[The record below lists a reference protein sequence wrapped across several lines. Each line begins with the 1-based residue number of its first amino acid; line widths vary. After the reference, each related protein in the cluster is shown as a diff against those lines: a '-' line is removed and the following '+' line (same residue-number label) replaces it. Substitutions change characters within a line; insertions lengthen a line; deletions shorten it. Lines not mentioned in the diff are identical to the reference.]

1 MQKPQNSVQE
11 DRPQRSLIIGL
22 GGTGAET
29 LAFNKRRVIE
39 KYDTMENVPMVRYQY
54 IDTDIS
60 WWQEQRSRVEKK
72 VGLSEQEVIDIQIQ
86 GVDELYQGIRQGGYP
101 HYAWFDLQKQQSIK
115 SVGPGAGTMRQMAR
129 LAFWCN
135 YSRIREKIEKQLRA
149 LSIDSVATY
158 MRVNHNLQLKDGV
171 SVYIVAGLAGGTGS
185 GVWMDT
191 AYLVRKILKDMGI
204 AGENQIVGF
213 GVLPQAFRHL
223 EGTNAMANGYAV
235 LKELNYY
242 SYNYA
247 PHNQLAQ
254 VFGEPLWDADYLGDE
269 VNRVTFRGQQPFEF
283 CYLVDSRNA
292 YVDVDRKDV
301 HRMIDNSIF
310 HEFAGSFAAFK
321 RGRRINVRNRLNQN
335 DRTDY
340 PICFMSIGQAAA
352 LAPMGPVKQ
361 ILAHQLA
368 LQAVQQWIDQKAEP
382 VRLLAADRGVADQS
396 MADSIIGSIRRKA
409 EDKALCSQVFKWLVG
424 NYMPSNGLNQAGV
437 LQAITQEQKE
447 RLTDLPYAL
456 LEAVKQEWITEE
468 WSFDAFTS
476 RVTNAWEQWRTDF
489 DDESADRMRWGER
502 IRKLEVNRQAA
513 LKTYTHRLREELY
526 RKFEDSEHF
535 GPAWAV
541 SSIQL
546 LKSGLVQL
554 NHVFVREANSPD
566 AIANVLGDTYLINS
580 IAKERGPSLSAHIEA
595 EMSKDLQHLKEV
607 LKSLTWNKR
616 KAVSDAAYRYLKRG
630 AMWCRARI
638 EQRARR
644 EAGEL
649 MEEMIR
655 YLNGLEAELI
665 GHATLLAELEDTLVK
680 DTLAWNQKAT
690 QDGNVGTWLYD
701 AAMLERLD
709 AKLQELRGDQYSGG
723 AVARKALDAIGGSL
737 RGLKKEDLEKVL
749 KSLLHAGQE
758 AIGDLDERGLED
770 TQFAAHDL
778 LSAAYRSDDALDA
791 VLREVIRKSK
801 PYVRLLPAV
810 ADGGWTEGSFLKE
823 VTAAGLRGGGIKEN
837 DPDPDHARVIE
848 SLARNEWN
856 VQDAMRPVED
866 STQLLMF
873 QECGGFPLR
882 AILGVSEMKA
892 AYDQHRGQLNT
903 PPLHISKDAIAECY
917 PDLFPPRPELLDRA
931 RIVQT
936 VAIPLGFVSKRDFP
950 SLNGNG
956 KPNRQY
962 AFLRLIAE
970 LGEVQPIP
978 VGRTVESVG
987 LKLAGNL
994 DLLAEIERAIGAA
1007 LDTATGADKAK
1018 YASQLRQ
1025 HLAQKKEA
1033 IKDSVVGIDAESA
1046 PAYQAE
1052 RDRVV
1057 AFMRKYG
1064 LTNGGAAGA
1073 QGELQPTSA
1082 ATVALSN

>member
-1 MQKPQNSVQE
+1 
-11 DRPQRSLIIGL
+11 
-22 GGTGAET
+22 
-29 LAFNKRRVIE
+29 
-39 KYDTMENVPMVRYQY
+39 
-54 IDTDIS
+54 
-60 WWQEQRSRVEKK
+60 
-72 VGLSEQEVIDIQIQ
+72 
-86 GVDELYQGIRQGGYP
+86 
-101 HYAWFDLQKQQSIK
+101 
-115 SVGPGAGTMRQMAR
+115 
-129 LAFWCN
+129 
-135 YSRIREKIEKQLRA
+135 
-149 LSIDSVATY
+149 
-158 MRVNHNLQLKDGV
+158 
-171 SVYIVAGLAGGTGS
+171 
-185 GVWMDT
+185 
-191 AYLVRKILKDMGI
+191 
-204 AGENQIVGF
+204 
-213 GVLPQAFRHL
+213 
-223 EGTNAMANGYAV
+223 
-235 LKELNYY
+235 
-242 SYNYA
+242 
-247 PHNQLAQ
+247 
-254 VFGEPLWDADYLGDE
+254 
-269 VNRVTFRGQQPFEF
+269 
-283 CYLVDSRNA
+283 
-292 YVDVDRKDV
+292 
-301 HRMIDNSIF
+301 
-310 HEFAGSFAAFK
+310 
-321 RGRRINVRNRLNQN
+321 
-335 DRTDY
+335 
-340 PICFMSIGQAAA
+340 
-352 LAPMGPVKQ
+352 
-361 ILAHQLA
+361 
-368 LQAVQQWIDQKAEP
+368 
-382 VRLLAADRGVADQS
+382 
-396 MADSIIGSIRRKA
+396 
-409 EDKALCSQVFKWLVG
+409 
-424 NYMPSNGLNQAGV
+424 MPANGLNQAGV

-526 RKFEDSEHF
+526 LKFEDSEHF

-541 SSIQL
+541 SSIHL

-554 NHVFVREANSPD
+554 NQVFVKEANSSD

-580 IAKERGPSLSAHIEA
+580 IAKDRGPSLSAHIEA
-595 EMSKDLQHLKEV
+595 EMSKDLEHLKEV
-607 LKSLTWNKR
+607 LGSWTWK
-616 KAVSDAAYRYLKRG
+616 KQKVVSDAAYRYLKRC
-630 AMWCRARI
+630 AMWCRARV

-655 YLNGLEAELI
+655 FLNGLEEELI

-709 AKLQELRGDQYSGG
+709 AKLQDLRGDQYSGG

-749 KSLLHAGQE
+749 KSLLQAGQE
-758 AIGDLDERGLED
+758 AIGDLDERGLDD

-823 VTAAGLRGGGIKEN
+823 VTAAGLRGGGLNKN
-837 DPDPDHARVIE
+837 DPDADHARVIE

-917 PDLFPPRPELLDRA
+917 PDLFPPRPELLDRS
-931 RIVQT
+931 RLVQT
-936 VAIPLGFVSKRDFP
+936 VAIPLGFITPRDFP

-956 KPNRQY
+956 KPNRQF
-962 AFLRLIAE
+962 AFLRNIKE
-970 LGEVQPIP
+970 LGEEQPIP
-978 VGRTVESVG
+978 VGRTIEAVG
-987 LKLAGNL
+987 LNLAGNL
-994 DLLAEIERAIGAA
+994 DLLTEIERAMDAVMAKAA
-1007 LDTATGADKAK
+1007 GGDKAK
-1018 YASQLRQ
+1018 FAGQLRQ
-1025 HLAQKKEA
+1025 CLAQKKSALKEEA
-1033 IKDSVVGIDAESA
+1033 PGIDVENT
-1046 PAYQAE
+1046 PAYQVE
-1052 RDRVV
+1052 RDRIV
-1057 AFMRKYG
+1057 AYMRKHG
-1064 LTNGGAAGA
+1064 LANGGTEAGLGDTQQIKVDIAA
-1073 QGELQPTSA
+1073 P
-1082 ATVALSN
+1082 VN